1 MQTFPL
7 VDMPEDFGDAVP
19 VTIKIVKPPGSS
31 IMCAKII
38 QIVQSEPS
46 EFEDDE

>member
-19 VTIKIVKPPGSS
+19 VTIKITKPPGSS
-31 IMCAKII
+31 TMFAKI
-38 QIVQSEPS
+38 QIVQSE
-46 EFEDDE
+46 FEDDE

>member
-19 VTIKIVKPPGSS
+19 VAIEIVKRPGSS
-31 IMCAKII
+31 EMRAKII

-46 EFEDDE
+46 EFEDEE

>member
-19 VTIKIVKPPGSS
+19 VATEIVKRPESS
-31 IMCAKII
+31 EMRANVI
-38 QIVQSEPS
+38 QIVESKPS